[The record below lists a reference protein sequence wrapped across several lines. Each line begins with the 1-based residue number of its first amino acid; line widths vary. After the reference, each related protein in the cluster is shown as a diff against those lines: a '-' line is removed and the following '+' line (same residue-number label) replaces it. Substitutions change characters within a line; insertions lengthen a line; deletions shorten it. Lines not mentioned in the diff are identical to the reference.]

1 MIEGICCT
9 FITKLFSIDIIP
21 DFQYSKRTS
30 MKGIE
35 EIGCQNIHLNFRL
48 HKKEK
53 LIKRLYIFAHA
64 KEKFSTILFAE
75 TSNLIKKE

>member
-53 LIKRLYIFAHA
+53 LIKRLYIYSHMRKKSF
-64 KEKFSTILFAE
+64 ELFFLLKR
-75 TSNLIKKE
+75 LI